1 MSRPVTAFRIL
12 YAERYDAVTEP
23 HRVGIH
29 LWITVGIPVDTS
41 VCRVDGLWGQNPSY
55 PGVLSTTEIRPH
67 AVHRAIRY
75 LTCEVGAFPQYPPVL
90 RTLWNL

>member
-1 MSRPVTAFRIL
+1 MSNGDRVEATD
-12 YAERYDAVTEP
+12 AERYNAVT
-23 HRVGIH
+23 G
-29 LWITVGIPVDTS
+29 TTQGGDTPVDK
-41 VCRVDGLWGQNPSY
+41 WGQNPSY
-55 PGVLSTTEIRPH
+55 PAVLSTTEIRPH